1 VFKRRQKGRR
11 RKIGDAPVMASLKER
26 AEIIEALRK
35 LLDRLCSPD
44 VSLGEAKS
52 LRTQVLI
59 LLDRNDQ
66 RTETNESC

>member
-1 VFKRRQKGRR
+1 MES
-11 RKIGDAPVMASLKER
+11 PKER
-26 AEIIEALRK
+26 AEIIKALRE

-44 VSLGEAKS
+44 LTLGEAKS

-66 RTETNESC
+66 GAETNQSA